1 MGNEFKLIRDIKF
14 AETDMAGIMHF
25 SNFFRLMEETEHAFF
40 RSLSIPVQ
48 QEVDNHIIGWP
59 RVTASCEYLHPLKF
73 EDKVEIHMLVK
84 KINGKTITYKYQFYK
99 IDGNDKIVVA
109 QGKITTVCVQLN
121 MHKEEM
127 EPISI
132 PSQIFDKIQTAFPE
146 ILLEQD

>member
-1 MGNEFKLIRDIKF
+1 
-14 AETDMAGIMHF
+14 
-25 SNFFRLMEETEHAFF
+25 
-40 RSLSIPVQ
+40 
-48 QEVDNHIIGWP
+48 
-59 RVTASCEYLHPLKF
+59 
-73 EDKVEIHMLVK
+73 MLVK

-99 IDGNDKIVVA
+99 IDGNDKIIVA